1 MCSTFGYGMAKE
13 KPQSSGEAEATINA
27 SIAHVVLCCVAGQG
41 ITQVQ
46 GTRFGLN
53 IGPVYT
59 LSSRATRF
67 LAIPCM
73 MADLYKDNHWFGG
86 LHLLSGLVPFTI
98 AILGNPNDNRALGN
112 LVVAGNIISLG
123 GKFGDFSAAYKISL
137 AASRYLPIPCL
148 MADLNRSNEVLSCVH
163 VISGLVPFALALSGS
178 DNPHLGNMM
187 IACNIIALAYH
198 AYEKNKEWA
207 WYTAGAATVA
217 YFAAPQM
224 GTMGPKVMY
233 PLCLAVMEYCG
244 HRVYHSNVTIVEP
257 RK

>member
-1 MCSTFGYGMAKE
+1 MG
-13 KPQSSGEAEATINA
+13 AEDDLNSA
-27 SIAHVVLCCVAGQG
+27 IAHVVLCCVCGPC
-41 ITQVQ
+41 
-46 GTRFGLN
+46 
-53 IGPVYT
+53 IGHMHGKSFSGPGFHTNLFIHGVIG
-59 LSSRATRF
+59 F
-67 LAIPCM
+67 LH
-73 MADLYKDNHWFGG
+73 YQ
-86 LHLLSGLVPFTI
+86 
-98 AILGNPNDNRALGN
+98 
-112 LVVAGNIISLG
+112 G